1 MSTQQR
7 ERVEISWV
15 QVFGSALAAVTS
27 AVLLSTVGVA
37 GTIIGAAIGSVF
49 ATAGSAIYAHY
60 LRMTRAGV
68 AAAQAAAAERVNRAR
83 TGASGV
89 WADTRRADGS
99 RTTTMRA
106 QQARAELEDAER
118 DLDEAPERAR
128 PSWREAAAGLP
139 WKRIAALAGGVFLVA
154 MLVIVSFEL
163 ATGRPVSQ
171 YTGGTSDHGPRTSI
185 PGLGGGR
192 GASTTPTPAP
202 TGTPTTGA
210 STGAP
215 TAGASSTTTPTT
227 GPTAGPTAGPS
238 TTPSTAPTTAAPT
251 AAPTSGAPR
260 GTPTATSTPTPGQTP
275 TG

>member
-49 ATAGSAIYAHY
+49 ATAGSAIYAHS

-83 TGASGV
+83 SGASGV
-89 WADTRRADGS
+89 WADSRRADGS
-99 RTTTMRA
+99 HTTTLRFPRV
-106 QQARAELEDAER
+106 RAELEDAER
-118 DLDEAPERAR
+118 ELDEAPEQAR

-171 YTGGTSDHGPRTSI
+171 YTGGSSDHGPRTSI

-192 GASTTPTPAP
+192 GASTAPTPTP

-227 GPTAGPTAGPS
+227 GPTAGPS
-238 TTPSTAPTTAAPT
+238 TTPSTTPTTAAPT

>member
-202 TGTPTTGA
+202 TGTPTTG
-210 STGAP
+210 
-215 TAGASSTTTPTT
+215 
-227 GPTAGPTAGPS
+227 PTAGPS

>member
-215 TAGASSTTTPTT
+215 T
-227 GPTAGPTAGPS
+227 
-238 TTPSTAPTTAAPT
+238 TAAPT

>member
-210 STGAP
+210 STGTP
-215 TAGASSTTTPTT
+215 TDGASPTTTPTT
-227 GPTAGPTAGPS
+227 GPTAGPS
-238 TTPSTAPTTAAPT
+238 STPSTGATTEAPT

>member
-60 LRMTRAGV
+60 LR
-68 AAAQAAAAERVNRAR
+68 
-83 TGASGV
+83 S
-89 WADTRRADGS
+89 
-99 RTTTMRA
+99 
-106 QQARAELEDAER
+106 QQARSELEDAER
-118 DLDEAPERAR
+118 ELDEAPAKAR

-139 WKRIAALAGGVFLVA
+139 WKRIAALAGVVFLVA

-192 GASTTPTPAP
+192 GSSTTPTPTP

-227 GPTAGPTAGPS
+227 EPTAGPS
-238 TTPSTAPTTAAPT
+238 TTPSTTPTTAAPT